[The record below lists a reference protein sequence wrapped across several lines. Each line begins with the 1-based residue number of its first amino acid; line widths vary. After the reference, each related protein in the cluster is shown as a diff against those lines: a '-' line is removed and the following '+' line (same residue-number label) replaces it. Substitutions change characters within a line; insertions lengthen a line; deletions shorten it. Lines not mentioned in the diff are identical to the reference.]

1 MKNRIQNRQK
11 GKSNGEETEIMKGEE
26 NFKREYIFFLKKL
39 RECHTMK
46 TEHLKKTRLFIDEKR
61 KLRQ

>member
-26 NFKREYIFFLKKL
+26 NFKREYIFFSQKAKRMSHDENRTLKKKNSTIY
-39 RECHTMK
+39 R
-46 TEHLKKTRLFIDEKR
+46 
-61 KLRQ
+61 